1 MADVDSAESRVVPM
15 AGPIEKM
22 PNFVLAFGLVAGALV
37 MCTAYVLGLPTSPL
51 FVVLFLAIL
60 AIAPPAYAVSPL
72 TMIYFYYG
80 LWFVIAPS
88 ISNSYAGRTLD
99 LEEYRL
105 AFCFAF
111 CTFATAVLAARL
123 GTQSGLRH
131 RRSHEARTLYNAP
144 QTAPRLAQISLPT
157 VIVLVA
163 VASTV
168 FVYLIVAAS
177 GGLERWMSAPG
188 DAFLGRQGSGVFVVA
203 SHFSSQVL
211 AALVGYYAYT
221 RRVVWP
227 LAAFIAWLA
236 LTSPVHGSKMQIS
249 LLLLLML
256 LPWLRAMPLVSFG
269 AAAVFAGVTASIL
282 IGFQLRGFDF
292 SDSSR
297 LVGYF
302 VYFSAL
308 ENLATSLRDF
318 DPDFL
323 LTFFLP
329 FNKLLTPVGLS
340 DPKLYFDMNHLL
352 TDIYLPHNWAM
363 RATEQWPVET
373 DLYLNFYFFG
383 GLPLVFG
390 YFFLCGWI
398 EGVSRRDQCL
408 GAYFVVIMT
417 TVQILS
423 HLRGSLYNHI
433 DFYMV
438 PYLIISYFLLRKLRF
453 PDTVAPGS
461 RPT

>member
-1 MADVDSAESRVVPM
+1 MARSLKTA
-15 AGPIEKM
+15 
-22 PNFVLAFGLVAGALV
+22 PNFVLAFGLVAAALV
-37 MCTAYVLGLPTSPL
+37 MCITYVMGQPTSSV
-51 FVVLFLAIL
+51 FGFLFLAIL
-60 AIAPPAYAVSPL
+60 VLAPPTYAVSPL

-80 LWFVIAPS
+80 LWFVIAPH
-88 ISNSYAGRTLD
+88 IALTYAGRTLD

-111 CTFATAVLAARL
+111 CTFAIAVLAAQL
-123 GTQSGLRH
+123 GTQSGFRQ
-131 RRSHEARTLYNAP
+131 RRADDTQTPPTFPRKTQLLSH
-144 QTAPRLAQISLPT
+144 ISLPT
-157 VIVLVA
+157 AILLLAAASSFWVWMI
-163 VASTV
+163 VAS
-168 FVYLIVAAS
+168 S
-177 GGLERWMSAPG
+177 GGLQRWISAPG

-203 SHFSSQVL
+203 SHFCSQAL

-221 RRVVWP
+221 RRIIWP
-227 LAAFIAWLA
+227 LAAFIGWLA

-256 LPWLRAMPLVSFG
+256 LPWLRSMPFVSFG

-282 IGFQLRGFDF
+282 TGFYLRGFDLLNG
-292 SDSSR
+292 SR
-297 LVGYF
+297 LAGYF
-302 VYFSAL
+302 GYFSAL
-308 ENLATSLRDF
+308 ENLAISLRDF

-340 DPKLYFDMNHLL
+340 DPKLYFDMNHFL
-352 TDIYLPHNWAM
+352 TDIYLPHNWAI

-398 EGVSRRDQCL
+398 DGFSRRNQCL
-408 GAYFVVIMT
+408 GACFAAIMT

-438 PYLIISYFLLRKLRF
+438 PYLIVCFFLLRNLRF
-453 PDTVAPGS
+453 SDPRAPVGG
-461 RPT
+461 PA

>member
-1 MADVDSAESRVVPM
+1 MADAGSGESRFV
-15 AGPIEKM
+15 AITGPSERT
-22 PNFVLAFGLVAGALV
+22 PTFVLGFGVVAAALV
-37 MCTAYVLGLPTSPL
+37 MCTAYLLGLPTSPL
-51 FVVLFLAIL
+51 FVVLFLALL
-60 AIAPPAYAVSPL
+60 ACAPPTYAVSPL

-80 LWFVIAPS
+80 LWFVIAPR
-88 ISNSYAGRTLD
+88 ISNAYAGHTLD
-99 LEEYRL
+99 LVEYRL

-123 GTQSGLRH
+123 GTQSGVSQ
-131 RRSHEARTLYNAP
+131 RRSHEP
-144 QTAPRLAQISLPT
+144 QTRHDAPRTARHLPQISLPT

-168 FVYLIVAAS
+168 FVYWIVAAS
-177 GGLERWMSAPG
+177 GGLQRWISAPG

-203 SHFSSQVL
+203 SHFCSQIF

-221 RRVVWP
+221 RRVIWP

-256 LPWLRAMPLVSFG
+256 LPWLRSLPLVSFG

-302 VYFSAL
+302 AYFSAL
-308 ENLATSLRDF
+308 ENLAMSLRDF

-329 FNKLLTPVGLS
+329 FNKLFSPVGLS

-352 TDIYLPHNWAM
+352 TDIYLPHTWAI

-398 EGVSRRDQCL
+398 DGISRRDQCL

-453 PDTVAPGS
+453 PECGAPGS
-461 RPT
+461 RPS